1 MNSTNEKVELATET
15 EIAATEIPTT
25 EITDTGMTDTETVYT
40 KIADTE
46 VIEGKSSAQGLPDY
60 EEATESKDKDAEELS
75 VPEFR
80 SQTPTEIFAATE
92 SSTYPPQPVTHQPQT
107 VQPGGHHV
115 RVHPGPVVAVVAP
128 VAPAIHTSCCECD
141 GPWCGFCCC
150 GVCCHICTGMSLNQ
164 KITGKS
170 GIWGWDLLVYMIFII
185 FFSISMTLAVANEE
199 FICYDYYGCYW
210 KEDNGKVW
218 SIMAFVSMIILM
230 LASILRIYTRF
241 AQRRLFLQKQAQKG
255 HLPNNEGCIASFF
268 LTWFCSP
275 CMFGQMNSAI
285 EKQRLLSSMQPQH
298 TVSYA

>member
-1 MNSTNEKVELATET
+1 MNSTNEKVEIATET

-25 EITDTGMTDTETVYT
+25 EIAGTE
-40 KIADTE
+40 IMDNE
-46 VIEGKSSAQGLPDY
+46 VMEVKPPAQGLPDY
-60 EEATESKDKDAEELS
+60 EEATEITVGKDAEELS
-75 VPEFR
+75 IPEFR
-80 SQTPTEIFAATE
+80 SQTPTEIFTATE

-115 RVHPGPVVAVVAP
+115 RVHPAPVVAVVAP

-141 GPWCGFCCC
+141 GPWCGFCFC
-150 GVCCHICTGMSLNQ
+150 GCCCHICTGMSLNQ
-164 KITGKS
+164 KITGSS
-170 GIWGWDLLVYMIFII
+170 GMWGWDLLVYMIFII
-185 FFSISMTLAVANEE
+185 FFSISTTMAVANEE
-199 FICYDYYGCYW
+199 FVCYDYYGCYW
-210 KEDNGKVW
+210 KDENGKVW

-255 HLPNNEGCIASFF
+255 HFPNNEGCIASFCC
-268 LTWFCSP
+268 TWFCSP

-298 TVSYA
+298 AVSYA